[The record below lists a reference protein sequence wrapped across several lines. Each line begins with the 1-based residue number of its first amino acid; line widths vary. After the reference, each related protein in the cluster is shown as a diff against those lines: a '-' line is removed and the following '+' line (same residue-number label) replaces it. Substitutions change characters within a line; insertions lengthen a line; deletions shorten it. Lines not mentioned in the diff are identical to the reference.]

1 MENEKSRKVN
11 KTKRIPVSGHRD
23 ILTVHGKEDGYV
35 YRWVNDENGRI
46 DRLKAAGYELVDH
59 DVDVGQRTVDTSK
72 GTSSV
77 VSKYVGQGVT
87 SYLMRTK
94 AEYYEEDQAA
104 KNKAIDESEA
114 DMKRTLNSKQ
124 NGTYGKVEFE
134 N

>member
-1 MENEKSRKVN
+1 METEKSRKVN
-11 KTKRIPVSGHRD
+11 RTKRIPVSGHRD

-59 DVDVGQRTVDTSK
+59 DVEVGQRTADTSK

-94 AEYYEEDQAA
+94 AEFHKEDHEAMM
-104 KNKAIDESEA
+104 KKVDESEA
-114 DMKRTLNSKQ
+114 DMKRTLNSNR
-124 NGTYGKVEFE
+124 NGTYGKVDFE
-134 N
+134 